1 MICPKCG
8 DPDDKVIDTRP
19 SEEGRC
25 IRRRRECNSCGY
37 RYSTIERVENTGY
50 KVVKKD
56 GTRQD
61 FSRDKLM
68 EGLSSACSKRPI
80 SNEDLTKI
88 VNEIENA
95 LQNQRNSEISSSV
108 IGEMVMNRLRELDK
122 VAYVRFASV
131 YRDFTDVSSFTKE
144 VENINGSVE

>member
-68 EGLSSACSKRPI
+68 DGLSSACSKRPI